1 MGAELGSRFPPGEPL
16 RFGVRCSPDREA
28 TRTSFGF
35 AIPQGTEYF
44 QIRHSPVSQKDITV
58 GLFTMRHEAAF
69 GRRAGIGE
77 DIGLGVAVFAMSA
90 AVVVLIALWSHYV
103 TSAVFIL
110 TTAVLAWHNGFRP
123 AFIAGALNTAAVQP
137 LITAFDAQAST
148 INMPVR
154 VISIGIVSLVVAWL
168 CGNLYRSRERLLIEQ
183 SRLRESENF
192 HRLLGELASDFAF
205 HARLESGGQ
214 IVIDSATS
222 GLHALLGYTLD
233 DLKGRP
239 GLALIHPEDRATI
252 QEALNRAHGG
262 DEVHGEARVV
272 AKNGRIVH
280 VEYRAHPER
289 GADGSLAGVLGAFR
303 DITVQKQQQQA
314 LAAERQRL
322 LIDIAKRQEI
332 EAELRQAKEVAERR
346 ADEAEE
352 ARAAVKDREHRLH
365 YEAQL
370 KDEFLAT
377 LAHELRNPLAPLRN
391 VAEILRMEQLSQT
404 GRHATGV
411 MERQISQLVRLIDDL
426 MDISRITRGQLTLR
440 KERID
445 LRTIIESA
453 VETAQPQLNSA
464 GVTLT
469 VDVPSE
475 PLILDADATRI
486 SQVILN
492 LLTNAAKF
500 TPSGGQVWVTTK
512 LLKERVAVTVRDT
525 GVGIPP
531 EDQEK
536 VFGMFVQLNRD
547 MRRSQTGLGIGLTL
561 VKQMSEMHG
570 GTVSVW
576 SAGAGQGSE
585 FTITLP
591 LAVPAEAARDQAPQ
605 EPVVRRRCRVLV
617 ADDSHDG
624 ADSLAFL
631 LKAAGH
637 EVFTAYDGRSAIRL
651 AEEQRPEVVLLDIG
665 MPEVSGYDVARA
677 IRREAWGRS
686 MRLVALTGWGQAEHR
701 RRSIEVGFDDH
712 LVKPV
717 ELDVLESVLQI
728 GNPAPNSGNTQPIS

>member
-1 MGAELGSRFPPGEPL
+1 
-16 RFGVRCSPDREA
+16 
-28 TRTSFGF
+28 
-35 AIPQGTEYF
+35 
-44 QIRHSPVSQKDITV
+44 
-58 GLFTMRHEAAF
+58 MRHEAAYE
-69 GRRAGIGE
+69 RRASLWE
-77 DIGLGVAVFAMSA
+77 DMGLGVAVFAIA
-90 AVVVLIALWSHYV
+90 GAIVVGVGLWTHYV
-103 TSAVFIL
+103 TGAFFIL
-110 TTAVLAWHNGFRP
+110 GTAILAWHSGFRP
-123 AFIAGALNTAAVQP
+123 ALISALLGTAATP
-137 LITAFDAQAST
+137 WLISTLDSQAAT
-148 INMPVR
+148 INMTVR
-154 VISIGIVSLVVAWL
+154 VVSIASVSLVVAWL
-168 CGNLYRSRERLLIEQ
+168 CGNLYRARERLLFES

-205 HARLESGGQ
+205 HARIDLGGQ
-214 IVIDSATS
+214 IVIDSATN
-222 GLHALLGYTLD
+222 GLQALLGYTLE
-233 DLKGRP
+233 DLRGRA
-239 GLALIHPEDRATI
+239 GLALIHPEDRADI
-252 QEALNRAHGG
+252 QSALSRANDG
-262 DEVHGEARVV
+262 DEVRGEARVV
-272 AKNGRIVH
+272 AKDGHIVN

-289 GADGSLAGVLGAFR
+289 NADGSLAGVIGAFR
-303 DITVQKQQQQA
+303 DITLRKQHQQA

-322 LIDIAKRQEI
+322 LIDIAKRQEV
-332 EAELRQAKEVAERR
+332 EAQLRQAKEEAERR

-404 GRHATGV
+404 ARHATGV

-426 MDISRITRGQLTLR
+426 MDVSRITRGQLTLR
-440 KERID
+440 KERVD
-445 LRTIIESA
+445 LRAIIESA
-453 VETAQPQLNSA
+453 IETANPQLTTA

-469 VDVPSE
+469 LDLPE
-475 PLILDADATRI
+475 LPLFLDADATRI

-500 TPSGGQVWVTTK
+500 TPSGGEVRVSAKPQN
-512 LLKERVAVTVRDT
+512 ERVSITVRDS
-525 GVGIPP
+525 GVGIAP

-561 VKQMSEMHG
+561 VKQMTEMHG
-570 GTVSVW
+570 GSVSVW

-591 LAVPAEAARDQAPQ
+591 LAVPAEPSRDQAQP
-605 EPVVRRRCRVLV
+605 EPAARASLKILV
-617 ADDSHDG
+617 ADDSQDG

-637 EVFTAYDGRSAIRL
+637 DVSTAYDGHSAIRF
-651 AEEQRPEVVLLDIG
+651 AEQHRPDVVLLDIG

-686 MRLVALTGWGQAEHR
+686 MRLIALTGWGQAEHR

-717 ELDVLESVLQI
+717 ELDMLETVLQYGTGTPI
-728 GNPAPNSGNTQPIS
+728 SGKTQPIS